1 MSERNLAK
9 NTVYY
14 TLALA
19 VQKALSFVYFI
30 FVARMIGVESQGKYS
45 FALSFTTVFAILL
58 DFGITNILIRETARH
73 KENAQKYL
81 ANAVTLKL
89 LGSLFIYL
97 IIAVAVNLMGYPEVT
112 RNMVYVSGLVMIM
125 DSFTLSFFGII
136 RGHQNL
142 KFESIGVIM
151 NQLVVL
157 VIGLVA
163 LYLHWGLVALV
174 AVYLFGSGFN
184 ILFSWLSLKFKYKIR
199 VKLAFDKQIILTIIK
214 WSLPFAIA
222 GIFSRIYSA
231 MDIILL
237 SKMSGDRS
245 VGIYSVAY
253 KVAFA
258 LQFVALAF
266 SASIYPAFCNYF
278 AQSREKLSQLFVK
291 SMYWLIVLAMPLSLG
306 LIAIADKVVVPV
318 FGAQYLES
326 IRPLQILMA
335 SLLFIFICFPIGAL
349 LNASNRQTLNTINLG
364 IVAAVNT
371 ILNICLI
378 PVLDYNGAAIANLL
392 SYVLL
397 FVLGIILVSK
407 VIDYD
412 KKFLLWSLLKIIFA
426 CVIMYLVVIL
436 LKNYLNFVIVIII
449 GVAVYAVLAYLLK
462 IVSPGSIREFAKI
475 LFNKKT
481 LPLDD
486 VQQ

>member
-14 TLALA
+14 TLGLA
-19 VQKALSFVYFI
+19 TQKALSFVYFI
-30 FVARMIGVESQGKYS
+30 FVARMLGVENQGKYS
-45 FALSFTTVFAILL
+45 FALTFTTVFAILL
-58 DFGITNILIRETARH
+58 DFGITNILIREAARN
-73 KENAQKYL
+73 KEDSQKYL

-89 LGSLFIYL
+89 LGSLLIYL
-97 IIAVAVNLMGYPEVT
+97 VIVVAVNLMGYPEIT
-112 RNMVYVSGLVMIM
+112 KNMVYVSGLVMIL
-125 DSFTLSFFGII
+125 DSFALSFFGII

-142 KFESIGVIM
+142 RFESISVVI
-151 NQLVVL
+151 NQLIVL
-157 VIGLVA
+157 GVGLYA
-163 LYLHWGLVALV
+163 LYSHWSLVALV

-184 ILFSWLSLKFKYKIR
+184 VLFSWLSLKFKYRIKVKIS
-199 VKLAFDKQIILTIIK
+199 FDKKIVLNIIK
-214 WSLPFAIA
+214 WSLPFAVA

-278 AQSREKLSQLFVK
+278 AHSKKKLSQLFVK
-291 SMYWLIVLAMPLSLG
+291 SMYWLIVLALPLSLG

-326 IRPLQILMA
+326 ILPLQILMA

-349 LNASNRQTLNTINLG
+349 LNASNRQTRNTINLG

-371 ILNICLI
+371 VLNACLI
-378 PVLDYNGAAIANLL
+378 PLWDYNGAAIANLL

-397 FVLGIILVSK
+397 FTLGISLVGRI
-407 VIDYD
+407 VDYD
-412 KKFLLWSLLKIIFA
+412 KKFLLWSLLKILIA
-426 CVIMYLVVIL
+426 GIIMALVVIL
-436 LKNYLNFVIVIII
+436 LKGYLNFIAVIII
-449 GVAVYAVLAYLLK
+449 GMAVYGLLAYLLK
-462 IVSPGSIREFAKI
+462 IVSPQSIKEFTKDF
-475 LFNKKT
+475 FNKKS
-481 LPLDD
+481 LPAED
-486 VQQ
+486 V